1 MEEKELEKVE
11 NPENLE
17 KQWYVVNTYSSHE
30 NKVKDNLL
38 RRVESMN
45 LKDYVFRI
53 IVAEHE
59 VPVMKNGMPTGK
71 MNMKNLYPGY
81 VFIEMKMTD
90 EAWYMVRNT
99 PGVTGFIGSSGGG
112 AKPFPVTR
120 EQIEPVLKRMGMYDE
135 DDMYSNYE
143 VGDLVRI
150 LTGSFEGSEG
160 NIISIDSENGEA
172 TISTIFFGR
181 PTSINV
187 KISEI
192 EKI

>member
-1 MEEKELEKVE
+1 MENK
-11 NPENLE
+11 NLID

-38 RRVESMN
+38 ARVESMN
-45 LKDYVFRI
+45 LQDYVFRI

-59 VPVMKNGMPTGK
+59 VPVMRNGQPTGK
-71 MNMKNLYPGY
+71 TKIKNLYPGY
-81 VFIEMKMTD
+81 VFIEMIMTD

-120 EQIEPVLKRMGMYDE
+120 EQIEPVLKRMGMVDAE
-135 DDMYSNYE
+135 MYNNYE
-143 VGDLVRI
+143 VGNMVRV
-150 LTGSFEGSEG
+150 LTGTFEGGEG
-160 NIISIDSENGEA
+160 EIEAINTETGEV

-181 PTSINV
+181 PTSITV
-187 KISEI
+187 KFSEI